1 MVVVPDPVAHHQR
14 INAVV
19 IMKPGPAIRFSG
31 WSTIAMI
38 LFTVTVCA
46 CCRAKSAWAGG
57 PAEESHHYRETTGE
71 SVTNVKWQL
80 TRSSLLTLT
89 YTALKEQ
96 HTTTTGP
103 DYDTVRWRVLADNGK
118 TEFLAE
124 RDKNTIVIH
133 GMLSGQPIN
142 SVLKIDNAPWYQ
154 ATSLSLRALIASGDT
169 ERVFWTIRSDT
180 LTVNKIRA
188 VKNGRASVELGGSQ
202 KELMHIRLTL
212 PGMLAPFWKSDYWFT
227 LPGAVFYRFS
237 GPSGPPGSPMTE
249 VILTVS

>member
-1 MVVVPDPVAHHQR
+1 MIVVVPDPVAHRQHT
-14 INAVV
+14 NAVA
-19 IMKPGPAIRFSG
+19 IMKSGPEIRFSG
-31 WSTIAMI
+31 WSTVAMI
-38 LFTVTVCA
+38 LITVYACT
-46 CCRAKSAWAGG
+46 CCRKVSARAGD
-57 PAEESHHYRETTGE
+57 PVEESHHYRETTGE
-71 SVTNVKWQL
+71 SVTEVVWRL
-80 TRSSLLTLT
+80 TRGSLLTLN
-89 YTALKEQ
+89 YTSLYEQ

-103 DYDTVRWRVLADNGK
+103 DYDT
-118 TEFLAE
+118 
-124 RDKNTIVIH
+124 
-133 GMLSGQPIN
+133 
-142 SVLKIDNAPWYQ
+142 APWYQ

-188 VKNGRASVELGGSQ
+188 VKNGRASVEFGGSQ

-212 PGMLAPFWKSDYWFT
+212 PGMLAPFLKSNYWFT